1 MDGQTLQKAEES
13 DGPVS
18 QSDVC
23 PTFKSKDENNLI
35 LHVAACQS
43 RESTVELKVHLKSKG
58 NRN

>member
-43 RESTVELKVHLKSKG
+43 RESTAELKVHFEK
-58 NRN
+58 